1 MPNSTDTVETTVF
14 CFVSSVTTNIK
25 LIQLVWRWGIKP
37 SFKSYLC
44 DNFDKIFLRFS
55 LCTNIIDFGI
65 IKINNTNYFYYAKT
79 PYFTTTTKS
88 SCSTIAPFCSTISST
103 TPATFAVMV
112 LSIFIA
118 SMTNKG

>member
-1 MPNSTDTVETTVF
+1 MPNSTETVETTVF
-14 CFVSSVTTNIK
+14 CFVSPVTTKNTTYI
-25 LIQLVWRWGIKP
+25 ISVAVGNRT

-44 DNFDKIFLRFS
+44 DNFDKIFFTLS
-55 LCTNIIDFGI
+55 LYTNIIGFGI
-65 IKINNTNYFYYAKT
+65 IKINNINYFYYAKT

-88 SCSTIAPFCSTISST
+88 SCSTIAPFCNTISST